1 MSILPEG
8 MSRSAL
14 ATLPL
19 AFLLSL
25 ASDPPV
31 ATSVQLDPE
40 RWPVRAIA
48 VQLGPNTAGSPESHA
63 PPCLRDRGVE
73 AGRRCGTTPAP
84 RAPLRRQRRRR
95 TPTAGCGPAPRHGGA
110 PRKLGCTCC
119 KDTSTATA
127 ASKPIDASEWP
138 ARSRCAIPR
147 SPLGQHVLR
156 TQGRLVP
163 AGRLRRTLAG
173 VPLKTVP
180 AASTRLIDGPVRTT
194 AFRTRARGAIPAGN
208 ADLSAEHATGE
219 EQS

>member
-40 RWPVRAIA
+40 RRPVRAIA

-110 PRKLGCTCC
+110 LRKLGCTCC

-127 ASKPIDASEWP
+127 ASKRIDTSEWP

-147 SPLGQHVLR
+147 SPLGQHSFRHRDVYPR
-156 TQGRLVP
+156 GP
-163 AGRLRRTLAG
+163 APPHTCRRSLENRA
-173 VPLKTVP
+173 
-180 AASTRLIDGPVRTT
+180 AASTRLIDGPVWTT
-194 AFRTRARGAIPAGN
+194 VFRTRAHGAIPAGN